1 MLKAVAN
8 VMRQPNPKG
17 GPMEAPGSRGTG
29 NTKHRIVDAAIETL
43 KKDGFAG
50 ASARTIAERGGFNQA
65 LIFYH
70 FGTIDGLLLA
80 ALDRTSEERMRA
92 YREAIEGATTLT
104 ELATVAG
111 RVFRED
117 LRSGHIKV
125 MAELIAGTSAH
136 PGLGPEISRRVE
148 PWIELTREVGQRVSR
163 GTGFDGVLPPEDM
176 AFAVVSLF
184 LGIELMSHLDGDT
197 TRAERLFS
205 VAQGLASTF
214 EGLLRFGTG
223 AMVGEEAP

>member
-1 MLKAVAN
+1 MDD
-8 VMRQPNPKG
+8 G
-17 GPMEAPGSRGTG
+17 GPRGAGT
-29 NTKHRIVDAAIETL
+29 TKGRIVHAAIEAL

-50 ASARTIAERGGFNQA
+50 ASARTIAQRGGFNQA

-80 ALDRTSEERMRA
+80 ALDHTSEERMQA
-92 YREAIEGATTLT
+92 YREAIEGAASLT
-104 ELATVAG
+104 ELAAVAG
-111 RVFRED
+111 GVFRED

-136 PGLGPEISRRVE
+136 PALGPEISRRVE
-148 PWIELTREVGQRVSR
+148 PWIELTREVAQRVCR
-163 GTGFDGVLPPEDM
+163 GTGLEEILPSEDI

-205 VAQGLASTF
+205 ATQGMAAMF
-214 EGLLRFGTG
+214 EGLLGLG
-223 AMVGEEAP
+223 APQMRVEKAP

>member
-1 MLKAVAN
+1 MDDREPRGAGTT
-8 VMRQPNPKG
+8 KG
-17 GPMEAPGSRGTG
+17 
-29 NTKHRIVDAAIETL
+29 RIVDAAIEAL

-50 ASARTIAERGGFNQA
+50 ASARTIAQRGGFNQA

-80 ALDRTSEERMRA
+80 ALDHTSEERMQA
-92 YREAIEGATTLT
+92 YREAIEGAASLT
-104 ELATVAG
+104 ELAAVAG
-111 RVFRED
+111 GVFRED

-136 PGLGPEISRRVE
+136 PALGPEISRRVE
-148 PWIELTREVGQRVSR
+148 PWIELTREVAQRVCR
-163 GTGFDGVLPPEDM
+163 GTGLEEILPSEDI

-205 VAQGLASTF
+205 ATQGMAAMF
-214 EGLLRFGTG
+214 EGFLGLG
-223 AMVGEEAP
+223 APQMRVEKAP

>member
-1 MLKAVAN
+1 MEA
-8 VMRQPNPKG
+8 REPKG
-17 GPMEAPGSRGTG
+17 AGE
-29 NTKHRIVDAAIETL
+29 TKDRIVDAAAETL

-50 ASARTIAERGGFNQA
+50 ASARAIAQRGRFNQA

-92 YREAIEGATTLT
+92 YREAIEGATSLA
-104 ELATVAG
+104 ELAAVAA

-125 MAELIAGTSAH
+125 MAELIAGTSSH

-148 PWIELTREVGQRVSR
+148 PWIELTREVAQRVCR
-163 GTGFDGVLPPEDM
+163 GTGLEEVLPPEDI

-197 TRAERLFS
+197 SRAERLFT
-205 VAQGLASTF
+205 VAQGLAAMF
-214 EGLLRFGTG
+214 QGLLGPG
-223 AMVGEEAP
+223 VKGIVGEGAR

>member
-1 MLKAVAN
+1 MEA
-8 VMRQPNPKG
+8 REPKG
-17 GPMEAPGSRGTG
+17 AGE
-29 NTKHRIVDAAIETL
+29 TKDRIVDAAVETL

-50 ASARTIAERGGFNQA
+50 ASARTIAQRGRFNQA

-92 YREAIEGATTLT
+92 YREAIEGATSVA
-104 ELATVAG
+104 ELAAVAA

-125 MAELIAGTSAH
+125 MAELIAGTSSH
-136 PGLGPEISRRVE
+136 PGLGLEISRRVE
-148 PWIELTREVGQRVSR
+148 PWIELTREVGQRISR
-163 GTGFDGVLPPEDM
+163 GTGLEEVLPPEDI

-197 TRAERLFS
+197 SRAERLFT
-205 VAQGLASTF
+205 VAQGLAAMF
-214 EGLLRFGTG
+214 EGLLGPAVKG
-223 AMVGEEAP
+223 IVGEGAR

>member
-1 MLKAVAN
+1 MDD
-8 VMRQPNPKG
+8 RDPKR
-17 GPMEAPGSRGTG
+17 RGD
-29 NTKHRIVDAAIETL
+29 TKGRIVDAAIETL

-50 ASARTIAERGGFNQA
+50 ASARTIAECGGFNQA

-80 ALDRTSEERMRA
+80 ALDRTSEERMHA
-92 YREAIEGATTLT
+92 YREAIERATGLA
-104 ELATVAG
+104 ELAAVAAG
-111 RVFRED
+111 VFRED

-125 MAELIAGTSAH
+125 MAELIAGSSAH
-136 PGLGPEISRRVE
+136 PALGPEISRRVE
-148 PWIELTREVGQRVSR
+148 PWIELTQEVGQRMSR
-163 GTGFDGVLPPEDM
+163 GTGLEQVLPSEDI

-205 VAQGLASTF
+205 VAEGLAAIF
-214 EGLLRFGTG
+214 EGLLGVG
-223 AMVGEEAP
+223 AGQRVEEQGP

>member
-1 MLKAVAN
+1 MED
-8 VMRQPNPKG
+8 RDPKRAG
-17 GPMEAPGSRGTG
+17 D
-29 NTKHRIVDAAIETL
+29 TKGRIVDAAIETL

-80 ALDRTSEERMRA
+80 ALDRTSEERMHA
-92 YREAIEGATTLT
+92 YREAIEGATSLAD
-104 ELATVAG
+104 LATVAG
-111 RVFRED
+111 SVFRED
-117 LRSGHIKV
+117 LRSGHVKV

-136 PGLGPEISRRVE
+136 PALGPEISRRVE
-148 PWIELTREVGQRVSR
+148 PWIELTREVGERVGR
-163 GTGFDGVLPPEDM
+163 GTGLQDVLPSEDI
-176 AFAVVSLF
+176 AFGVVSLF

-205 VAQGLASTF
+205 VSQGLAAIF
-214 EGLLRFGTG
+214 EGLLG
-223 AMVGEEAP
+223 VGVAQKVEEEAP

>member
-1 MLKAVAN
+1 
-8 VMRQPNPKG
+8 
-17 GPMEAPGSRGTG
+17 
-29 NTKHRIVDAAIETL
+29 VDAALETL
-43 KKDGFAG
+43 KHDGFAG

-80 ALDRTSEERMRA
+80 ALDRASDERMRA
-92 YREAIEGATTLT
+92 YREAIEGASGLT
-104 ELATVAG
+104 ELATIAA

-125 MAELIAGTSAH
+125 MAELMAGTSSH
-136 PGLGPEISRRVE
+136 PELGPEISRRVK
-148 PWIELTREVGQRVSR
+148 PWIELTSEVAERVGR
-163 GTGFDGVLPPEDM
+163 GTGLEGVVPAEDV

-197 TRAERLFS
+197 TRAERLFA
-205 VAQGLASTF
+205 VTQTLATMF
-214 EGLLRFGTG
+214 EGILGLGGVASR
-223 AMVGEEAP
+223 VEDDR

>member
-1 MLKAVAN
+1 
-8 VMRQPNPKG
+8 
-17 GPMEAPGSRGTG
+17 
-29 NTKHRIVDAAIETL
+29 
-43 KKDGFAG
+43 
-50 ASARTIAERGGFNQA
+50 
-65 LIFYH
+65 
-70 FGTIDGLLLA
+70 
-80 ALDRTSEERMRA
+80 
-92 YREAIEGATTLT
+92 
-104 ELATVAG
+104 
-111 RVFRED
+111 
-117 LRSGHIKV
+117 
-125 MAELIAGTSAH
+125 
-136 PGLGPEISRRVE
+136 VE

>member
-1 MLKAVAN
+1 MKE
-8 VMRQPNPKG
+8 RDP
-17 GPMEAPGSRGTG
+17 RGAG
-29 NTKHRIVDAAIETL
+29 HTKDRIVDAAIETL

-50 ASARTIAERGGFNQA
+50 ASARTIAERGRFNQA

-80 ALDRTSEERMRA
+80 ALDRTSEERMQA
-92 YREAIEGATTLT
+92 YREAIEGATSLV
-104 ELATVAG
+104 ELATVAAG
-111 RVFRED
+111 VFRED

-125 MAELIAGTSAH
+125 MAELIAGSSAH
-136 PGLGPEISRRVE
+136 PALGPEISRRVE
-148 PWIELTREVGQRVSR
+148 PWIELTREVGERVSR
-163 GTGFDGVLPPEDM
+163 GTGLEQVLPSQDI

-205 VAQGLASTF
+205 AAQGLAAMF
-214 EGLLRFGTG
+214 EGLLGVG
-223 AMVGEEAP
+223 AGQPVGEEGP

>member
-1 MLKAVAN
+1 MDE
-8 VMRQPNPKG
+8 R
-17 GPMEAPGSRGTG
+17 GPSGAGK
-29 NTKHRIVDAAIETL
+29 TKDRIVDAAIEAL

-50 ASARTIAERGGFNQA
+50 ASARTIAERGRFNQA

-80 ALDRTSEERMRA
+80 ALDRTSEERMQA
-92 YREAIEGATTLT
+92 YREAIEGAASLT
-104 ELATVAG
+104 ELAVVAG

-136 PGLGPEISRRVE
+136 PALGPEISRRVE
-148 PWIELTREVGQRVSR
+148 PWIELTREVAQRVCR
-163 GTGFDGVLPPEDM
+163 GTGLEEILPSEDI

-197 TRAERLFS
+197 TRAKRLFS
-205 VAQGLASTF
+205 ATQGVAAMF
-214 EGLLRFGTG
+214 EGFLGLG
-223 AMVGEEAP
+223 APQMLEEEAP

>member
-1 MLKAVAN
+1 MERW
-8 VMRQPNPKG
+8 RQMGDRKPREVTTTKG
-17 GPMEAPGSRGTG
+17 
-29 NTKHRIVDAAIETL
+29 RIVRAAIESL
-43 KKDGFAG
+43 KRDGFAG
-50 ASARTIAERGGFNQA
+50 ASARTIAQRGGFNQA

-80 ALDRTSEERMRA
+80 ALDRTSEERMQA
-92 YREAIEGATTLT
+92 YREAIEGATSLPD
-104 ELATVAG
+104 LAAVAG

-125 MAELIAGTSAH
+125 MAELIAGASAH
-136 PGLGPEISRRVE
+136 PALGPEISRRVE
-148 PWIELTREVGQRVSR
+148 PWIELTREVGERVCR
-163 GTGFDGVLPPEDM
+163 GTGLEGVLPPEDI

-205 VAQGLASTF
+205 VAQNVAQMFEGILGLAAWQS
-214 EGLLRFGTG
+214 
-223 AMVGEEAP
+223 GEEAAP

>member
-1 MLKAVAN
+1 MSG
-8 VMRQPNPKG
+8 RERPG
-17 GPMEAPGSRGTG
+17 GAD
-29 NTKHRIVDAAIETL
+29 TKHRIVDAALETL
-43 KKDGFAG
+43 KHDGFAG

-80 ALDRTSEERMRA
+80 ALDRASDERMRA
-92 YREAIEGATTLT
+92 YREAIEGASGLT
-104 ELATVAG
+104 ELATIAA

-125 MAELIAGTSAH
+125 MAELMAGTSSH
-136 PGLGPEISRRVE
+136 PELGPEISRRVK
-148 PWIELTREVGQRVSR
+148 PWIELTSEVAERVGR
-163 GTGFDGVLPPEDM
+163 GTGLEGVVPAEDV

-197 TRAERLFS
+197 TRAERLFA
-205 VAQGLASTF
+205 VTQTLATMF
-214 EGLLRFGTG
+214 EGILGLGGVASR
-223 AMVGEEAP
+223 VEDDR